1 MILAGDIGGTKS
13 NLGLFDIQAG
23 KLVRVV
29 RKRYSSH
36 EHGGLEQIV
45 RNFLQENKAQVTA
58 ASFGVAGPVV
68 NNRVH
73 GTNMPWVVDGAEAA
87 SFLGLKRVRI
97 LNDLEATAFG
107 VRVLPPQDL
116 ETIYP
121 GVPVSD
127 ATCVVIAAGTG
138 LGESILFWDGK
149 QHLAMATEG
158 GHADF
163 APHNPQ
169 QADLW
174 RFLYSHGPD
183 VHIELIL
190 SGRGFQTVHEFLGPG
205 VKHPGFDDPSVDV
218 APEITQQGLA
228 GTCPVCVATLN
239 LWSEIYGS
247 EAGNFAV
254 RALARGGIYVAGGIA
269 VKVLPKL
276 TDGRFA
282 AAIRD
287 KGKMESLL
295 ANIPVYVVLNEEC
308 PLIGAA
314 YVAWKGL

>member
-1 MILAGDIGGTKS
+1 
-13 NLGLFDIQAG
+13 
-23 KLVRVV
+23 
-29 RKRYSSH
+29 
-36 EHGGLEQIV
+36 
-45 RNFLQENKAQVTA
+45 
-58 ASFGVAGPVV
+58 
-68 NNRVH
+68 
-73 GTNMPWVVDGAEAA
+73 
-87 SFLGLKRVRI
+87 
-97 LNDLEATAFG
+97 
-107 VRVLPPQDL
+107 
-116 ETIYP
+116 
-121 GVPVSD
+121 
-127 ATCVVIAAGTG
+127 
-138 LGESILFWDGK
+138 
-149 QHLAMATEG
+149 MATEG

-163 APHNPQ
+163 APHTPQ

-174 RFLYSHGPD
+174 RFLYSRGQG

-205 VKHPGFDDPSVDV
+205 IKHPGFDDPSIDV

-239 LWSEIYGS
+239 LWTEIYGS